1 MAEEGG
7 GGGGFTAMAISN
19 PLFSNAAKS
28 AAFSTLKSEEGDNE
42 LFNANARSTVDPAAL
57 DVDEKELSRI
67 RWWARN
73 LRISMLVI
81 CTLMIITA
89 FYNFLSFSATSLSTS
104 FLAAYLF
111 VFASLL
117 CCYECGLRMVA
128 TYLVQNFGFLYNPFG
143 RFCFIMFVGFI
154 CFDMSTMGIVCFSLL
169 VLYGCVNIYVHF
181 KHPQYGR
188 YLRATHA
195 YNRVTAKRGQTSMV

>member
-1 MAEEGG
+1 MSSEG

-19 PLFSNAAKS
+19 PMFTNAAKS
-28 AAFSTLKSEEGDNE
+28 AAFSTLKAEEGDNE
-42 LFNANARSTVDPAAL
+42 LFNANAKSSVDPAAL

-67 RWWARN
+67 RYWARM
-73 LRISMLVI
+73 LRIAMLII
-81 CTLMIITA
+81 CTLMMITG
-89 FYNFLSFSATSLSTS
+89 FYNFLSTSSSSLSDS

-111 VFASLL
+111 VFATLL

-128 TYLVQNFGFLYNPFG
+128 MHLVQNFGFLYNPFG
-143 RFCFIMFVGFI
+143 RFVFLVFVGFI
-154 CFDMSTMGIVCFSLL
+154 CYDLSTLGIVCFCLL
-169 VLYGCVNIYVHF
+169 VVYGCVNMYVHF

-195 YNRVTAKRGQTSMV
+195 YNRATAKRGAPMTV